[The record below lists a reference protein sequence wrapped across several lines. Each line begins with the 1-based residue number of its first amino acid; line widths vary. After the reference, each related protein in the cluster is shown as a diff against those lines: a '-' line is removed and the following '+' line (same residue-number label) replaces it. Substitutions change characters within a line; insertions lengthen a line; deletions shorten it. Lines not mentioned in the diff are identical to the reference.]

1 MNLLTSLLGVIIR
14 DGRLVVVTILLGF
27 GLGIGLGLGLGLGF
41 LCRASPL
48 SEEFQSVDSS
58 SFLVSGF

>member
-27 GLGIGLGLGLGLGF
+27 GLGIGLGLGLGF